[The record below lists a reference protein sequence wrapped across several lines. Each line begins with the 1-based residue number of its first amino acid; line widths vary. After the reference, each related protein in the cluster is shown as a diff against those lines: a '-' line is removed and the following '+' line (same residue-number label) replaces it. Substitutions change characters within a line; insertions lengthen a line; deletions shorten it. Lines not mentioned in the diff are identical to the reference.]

1 MINLYKKISTVIIG
15 VFIAFAQLIAQD
27 QQVIKVSGTCGMC
40 KERIEEAAVNV
51 IGVSAV
57 SYDIEKQELTV
68 DVQPVFIRKE
78 LVNALLAVGH
88 DADGQVS
95 SDEAY
100 KELPDCCKY
109 KAEETEHSDQNAL
122 DHDEHDGHNHDE
134 NDGHDHSK
142 VSKNVLSGTVFEK
155 TEKGAMMPLIGA
167 NIRWKDGTG
176 GTTSDL
182 SGEFSIEYPGK
193 KDYLV
198 VSYVGYSPDT
208 ILITKPGK
216 VNIVISTPNI
226 LDAVVITHKK
236 RPTEISYLETVK
248 VHQISSKELL
258 KAACCNLA
266 ESFDTTPAVD
276 ASSTD
281 AVTGTRKIE
290 MLGLAGPYVQIT
302 RENMPDVRGL
312 AALQGLSFTPGP
324 WIESMQLNMG
334 AGSVVNGF
342 ESITGQI
349 NVEMRKPCHED
360 KLYLNAY
367 ASQSARLEM
376 NTFSKNEISDRWS
389 TSTLLHASNRSLRRD
404 HNHDGFLDMPL
415 GKQFGFVNR
424 WKWTNN
430 EGQEGQIGMKLTFA
444 DNVSGQ
450 NDFDPLR
457 SARNQVWG
465 ADMTTKRAEVWAKR
479 GFVNLKTPYKTL
491 GFQFSGVYHDQ
502 KSQFGLRR
510 YDAVQKSL
518 YFNMIYQS
526 IIDNTDHQ
534 VRMGTSFQYD
544 NFNETV
550 VNEQYL
556 RNEWVPG
563 VFGEYTYKGS
573 EKFSLLVG
581 GRADYH
587 NNYGLFFTP
596 RLNVRYAPSEST
608 VFRLAGGRGQK
619 TASIFAENIGV
630 FASNRAIIVEGG
642 DKTKTPYG
650 LDAEVAWNFG
660 VSATQEIRLGTKV
673 VSLSADFNRIEFTN
687 QIIIDL
693 DRTARQVVFYNL
705 NGQSY
710 SNSLQL
716 QAEISPASWV
726 DLRFAYRYNDVKT
739 TYGEELLRKPM
750 VSPERAFANI
760 ALNPGKGWSFDY
772 TINWLSSVRIPST
785 AANDAAHQWDTKSP
799 AFFLSNAQI
808 SKSWKNNFEVYVGG
822 ENLGNYQLQHP
833 IIAAHEPFSQYFDSS
848 LAWAPTMGINLYV
861 GIRYSLK

>member
-1 MINLYKKISTVIIG
+1 
-15 VFIAFAQLIAQD
+15 
-27 QQVIKVSGTCGMC
+27 
-40 KERIEEAAVNV
+40 
-51 IGVSAV
+51 
-57 SYDIEKQELTV
+57 
-68 DVQPVFIRKE
+68 
-78 LVNALLAVGH
+78 
-88 DADGQVS
+88 
-95 SDEAY
+95 
-100 KELPDCCKY
+100 
-109 KAEETEHSDQNAL
+109 
-122 DHDEHDGHNHDE
+122 
-134 NDGHDHSK
+134 
-142 VSKNVLSGTVFEK
+142 
-155 TEKGAMMPLIGA
+155 
-167 NIRWKDGTG
+167 
-176 GTTSDL
+176 
-182 SGEFSIEYPGK
+182 
-193 KDYLV
+193 
-198 VSYVGYSPDT
+198 
-208 ILITKPGK
+208 
-216 VNIVISTPNI
+216 
-226 LDAVVITHKK
+226 
-236 RPTEISYLETVK
+236 
-248 VHQISSKELL
+248 
-258 KAACCNLA
+258 
-266 ESFDTTPAVD
+266 
-276 ASSTD
+276 
-281 AVTGTRKIE
+281 
-290 MLGLAGPYVQIT
+290 
-302 RENMPDVRGL
+302 
-312 AALQGLSFTPGP
+312 
-324 WIESMQLNMG
+324 
-334 AGSVVNGF
+334 
-342 ESITGQI
+342 
-349 NVEMRKPCHED
+349 
-360 KLYLNAY
+360 
-367 ASQSARLEM
+367 
-376 NTFSKNEISDRWS
+376 
-389 TSTLLHASNRSLRRD
+389 
-404 HNHDGFLDMPL
+404 MPL

-465 ADMTTKRAEVWAKR
+465 ADMTTNRAEVWAKR

-760 ALNPGKGWSFDY
+760 ALNPGKGWSFRLY
-772 TINWLSSVRIPST
+772 N
-785 AANDAAHQWDTKSP
+785 
-799 AFFLSNAQI
+799 
-808 SKSWKNNFEVYVGG
+808 
-822 ENLGNYQLQHP
+822 QL
-833 IIAAHEPFSQYFDSS
+833 A
-848 LAWAPTMGINLYV
+848 
-861 GIRYSLK
+861 